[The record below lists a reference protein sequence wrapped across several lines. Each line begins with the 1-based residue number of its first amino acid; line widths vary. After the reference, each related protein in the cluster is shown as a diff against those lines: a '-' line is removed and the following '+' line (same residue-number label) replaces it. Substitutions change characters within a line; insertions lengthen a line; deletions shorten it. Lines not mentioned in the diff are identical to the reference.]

1 MHGHIYQAR
10 RALRALK
17 GLVRLQALVR
27 GHAVRKQAAETLQC
41 MQALVR
47 AQARVRARR
56 VRVSLES
63 QGTQKKPPEENVHE
77 DHVRDIEVGNSIPPE
92 SRHLIF
98 CNHFHRYLLRIY
110 IMTMQVIPNN
120 SLNLYGYLLNPGLG
134 GGLYQGKVTPV
145 AWFCSGSTD
154 CLCHHV
160 CTGCIVGM
168 IHTFL
173 FKLITF
179 CQF

>member
-1 MHGHIYQAR
+1 MHVNIYQAR

-63 QGTQKKPPEENVHE
+63 QGTQKKPPEKNAHE
-77 DHVRDIEVGNSIPPE
+77 DHVRDIEVTNSIP
-92 SRHLIF
+92 SDM
-98 CNHFHRYLLRIY
+98 C
-110 IMTMQVIPNN
+110 
-120 SLNLYGYLLNPGLG
+120 
-134 GGLYQGKVTPV
+134 
-145 AWFCSGSTD
+145 C
-154 CLCHHV
+154 
-160 CTGCIVGM
+160 CTVM
-168 IHTFL
+168 
-173 FKLITF
+173 
-179 CQF
+179 

>member
-1 MHGHIYQAR
+1 MHVNIYQAR

-63 QGTQKKPPEENVHE
+63 QGTQKKPPEKNVHE
-77 DHVRDIEVGNSIPPE
+77 DHVQDIEVTNSIP
-92 SRHLIF
+92 LD
-98 CNHFHRYLLRIY
+98 IY
-110 IMTMQVIPNN
+110 VLSYCHVIIRIMTCLGYISRQLKVKYIPT
-120 SLNLYGYLLNPGLG
+120 
-134 GGLYQGKVTPV
+134 K
-145 AWFCSGSTD
+145 
-154 CLCHHV
+154 
-160 CTGCIVGM
+160 
-168 IHTFL
+168 
-173 FKLITF
+173 
-179 CQF
+179 

>member
-1 MHGHIYQAR
+1 LHGHIYQAR

-63 QGTQKKPPEENVHE
+63 QGTQKRPPEQNVHE
-77 DHVRDIEVGNSIPPE
+77 DHIRDIEVRNS
-92 SRHLIF
+92 
-98 CNHFHRYLLRIY
+98 
-110 IMTMQVIPNN
+110 
-120 SLNLYGYLLNPGLG
+120 
-134 GGLYQGKVTPV
+134 TP
-145 AWFCSGSTD
+145 D
-154 CLCHHV
+154 
-160 CTGCIVGM
+160 VGVM
-168 IHTFL
+168 
-173 FKLITF
+173 
-179 CQF
+179 

>member
-1 MHGHIYQAR
+1 MHDHIYQAR

-63 QGTQKKPPEENVHE
+63 QGTQKKPPEQNVRE
-77 DHVRDIEVGNSIPPE
+77 DHVRDIEVRNSISPE
-92 SRHLIF
+92 SRPLIF
-98 CNHFHRYLLRIY
+98 CNHFHRYLLRMY
-110 IMTMQVIPNN
+110 IMAMQVIPITFYGYV
-120 SLNLYGYLLNPGLG
+120 LNLDLS
-134 GGLYQGKVTPV
+134 GGLYQGKVTLV
-145 AWFCSGSTD
+145 AWFCSGSID
-154 CLCHHV
+154 CPCH
-160 CTGCIVGM
+160 CECIGSIVG
-168 IHTFL
+168 IVHNF
-173 FKLITF
+173 FI
-179 CQF
+179 

>member
-1 MHGHIYQAR
+1 MIFLHVCINQAR

-63 QGTQKKPPEENVHE
+63 QGTQKKPPEKNVHE
-77 DHVRDIEVGNSIPPE
+77 DHVRDIEV
-92 SRHLIF
+92 R
-98 CNHFHRYLLRIY
+98 
-110 IMTMQVIPNN
+110 N
-120 SLNLYGYLLNPGLG
+120 SLLPDAG
-134 GGLYQGKVTPV
+134 V
-145 AWFCSGSTD
+145 
-154 CLCHHV
+154 
-160 CTGCIVGM
+160 M
-168 IHTFL
+168 
-173 FKLITF
+173 
-179 CQF
+179 